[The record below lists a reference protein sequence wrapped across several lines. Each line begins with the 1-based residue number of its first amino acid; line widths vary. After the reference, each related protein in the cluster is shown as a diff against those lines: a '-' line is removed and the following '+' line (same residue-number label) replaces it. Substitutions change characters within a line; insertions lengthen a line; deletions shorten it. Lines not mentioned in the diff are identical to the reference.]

1 LSSRLHAEIP
11 HIPNKVRLPVMAFF
25 TDQLK
30 QVSRRLARAPLFTT
44 ITLITLAVGIGANTV
59 VFSVVEGV
67 LLKPLPYPQ
76 ADRLVGIWHAAPA
89 LGFDN
94 LNMAPYLYFID
105 REQSST
111 LEDVGMYNGD
121 SFTITGVGQPEHVT
135 GMDVTDGTL
144 PLVGARPVLGRLFTR
159 RDDTA
164 GAPKTVILSYAYWQK
179 KFGGSN
185 SVVGRTLNIDGTNR
199 EIIGVLPR
207 NFEFMDN
214 YNAALFVPMQLDRSK
229 VKLGNFSYTGIARLK
244 PGVTMKQANA
254 DIDRLLPIA
263 NHSFPAPDGFSAA
276 LFDKIKVSANLHT
289 LKQDVIGDVGNVLW
303 VLMGSIVVVLLV
315 ACANVANLLL
325 VRVEGRRQEL
335 AVRSALGAGRANI
348 TMGLLFESAVLGVTG
363 GAIGLALAFGALR
376 VLVAAAP
383 TGLPRLH
390 EIGIDFP
397 VLLFAAGTALFV
409 SMVIGL
415 LPVIKYSGVQ
425 INTGLREGG
434 RALSQSRERHRAR
447 KVLVVVQVALALVLL
462 ICSGLMIRTFKAL
475 ANVSPG
481 FADPTTLLKFRIY
494 VPETTVP
501 ETQRPNVLHMEQAIA
516 DKLAAIPNVSSVAF
530 STHVPMDGNSSNDV
544 LFAQDRTYRDNEI
557 PPIRRFVNVSPGFF
571 SIMGTPLVAG
581 RDLTWAETY
590 EKRPVALVSENMARE
605 YWSTPE
611 NALGK
616 HIRVGNTDDWRE
628 IIGVAKDVYY
638 DGVSQKPPTTIYW
651 PVLLAKF
658 EGQPEDVH
666 RGVSFVIRSPR
677 AGSAAFLSQVQHAV
691 WSINGDLPL
700 AEPVTVEELYTKSM
714 ARTSFTLVMLCVAG
728 SMALLL
734 GIVGIYGVISYAVS
748 QRTREIGIRMALG
761 AQRDTLTGMFVRQ
774 GLLLAAIGAAFGV
787 GAAFATMRFMA
798 SILFHVSPMDPWTYS
813 LATIVVIAIAWIA
826 CYLPSRRAAQVN
838 PVNALRAE

>member
-1 LSSRLHAEIP
+1 
-11 HIPNKVRLPVMAFF
+11 MAFF
-25 TDQLK
+25 ADQLK
-30 QVSRRLARAPLFTT
+30 QVVRRLARAPLFTT

-67 LLKPLPYPQ
+67 LLKPLAYPQ
-76 ADRLVGIWHAAPA
+76 SDRLVGIWHSAPA
-89 LGFDN
+89 IGFQDD

-105 REQSST
+105 REQNAT
-111 LEDVGMYNGD
+111 FEDVGMYNGD
-121 SFTITGVGQPEHVT
+121 SLSVTGAGEPEHVS

-144 PLVGARPVLGRLFTR
+144 PLLGVNPVLGRLFTR
-159 RDDTA
+159 RDDRA
-164 GAPKTVILSYAYWQK
+164 DAPKTIILSYNYWQK

-185 SVVGRTLNIDGTNR
+185 SVIGRSLNIDGTNR

-207 NFEFMDN
+207 NFQFLDN
-214 YNAALFVPMQLDRSK
+214 YDAALFLPMQLDRSK
-229 VKLGNFSYTGIARLK
+229 VKLGNFSYRGIARLK
-244 PGVTMKQANA
+244 PGVTLKQATA
-254 DIDRLLPIA
+254 DMDRLLPIA
-263 NHSFPAPDGFSAA
+263 THSFPPPDGFSAA
-276 LFDKIKVSANLHT
+276 MFEKVKISANLHT
-289 LKQDVIGDVGNVLW
+289 LKRDVVGDVGNVLW

-335 AVRSALGAGRANI
+335 AIRSALGAGRSNI
-348 TMGLLFESAVLGVTG
+348 TLGLLFESAVLGITG
-363 GAIGLALAFGALR
+363 AVIGVALAFAALR

-390 EIGIDFP
+390 EIGINFP

-409 SMVIGL
+409 SVVIGL
-415 LPVIKYSGVQ
+415 IPVIKYSGVQ

-481 FADPTTLLKFRIY
+481 FADPATLLKFRVYI
-494 VPETTVP
+494 PESTVP
-501 ETQRPNVLHMEQAIA
+501 EKQNENVVRMEQAIA
-516 DKLAAIPNVSSVAF
+516 DKLAAIPNVSSVAY
-530 STHVPMDGNSSNDV
+530 SSHIPMDGNDSNDV

-557 PPIRRFVNVSPGFF
+557 PPIRRFINVSPGFF
-571 SIMGTPLVAG
+571 STMGTPLIAG

-590 EKRPVALVSENMARE
+590 QKRPVALVSENLARE
-605 YWSTPE
+605 YWGEPA

-628 IIGVAKDVYY
+628 IIGVAKDVYQ
-638 DGVSQKPPTTIYW
+638 DGVSQKAPTTVYW
-651 PVLLAKF
+651 PVFLAKF
-658 EGQPEDVH
+658 EGQPEDVR

-677 AGSAAFLSQVQHAV
+677 AGSSAFMSQVQQAV
-691 WSINGDLPL
+691 WSVNGDLPL
-700 AEPVTVEELYTKSM
+700 ADPATVGELYTKSM
-714 ARTSFTLVMLCVAG
+714 ARTSFTLIMLCVAG
-728 SMALLL
+728 GMALLL

-761 AQRDTLTGMFVRQ
+761 AQRDALTSMFVRQ
-774 GLLLAAIGAAFGV
+774 GLLLAAIGAVFGI

-798 SILFHVSPMDPWTYS
+798 SILFKVSPLDPLTYS
-813 LATIVVIAIAWIA
+813 LATVVVIAIAWIA

-838 PVNALRAE
+838 PVSALRAE